1 MGIVTISASYGT
13 VGDRVGPAVAAA
25 LGLPFVDRAIPLTVA
40 RELGVSVEDAEAQ
53 DGRAATG
60 WWRLISSMAMVP
72 DLVGG
77 ENLVY
82 NKVTDERIF
91 KDKTEDVLRRVADG
105 PGAVILGRCASVVFH
120 DRPDALHVRLDG
132 PIDQRVKIV
141 TEYSDV
147 NPDEARKRIASTDR
161 AREAYAHTFYKRSL
175 SDPLLY
181 HLLIDATAFDPDDV
195 VAMIVHAAKLRN
207 IGPAQRSKEPSA

>member
-1 MGIVTISASYGT
+1 MGIVTISASFGT
-13 VGDRVGPAVAAA
+13 VGNRVGPAVAAA

-91 KDKTEDVLRRVADG
+91 KDKTEDVLRRVANG

-132 PIDQRVKIV
+132 PIGERIKIV
-141 TEYSDV
+141 TTYSDV
-147 NPDEARKRIASTDR
+147 DAAEARKQIESTDR
-161 AREAYAHTFYKRSL
+161 AREAYAQTFYKRSL
-175 SDPLLY
+175 SDPKLY
-181 HLLIDATAFDPDDV
+181 HLVIDATAFDPDDV
-195 VAMIVHAAKLRN
+195 VTMITHAARLRR
-207 IGPAQRSKEPSA
+207 IAPEIQRKEPPA